1 MALAIK
7 SVCGK
12 RTRKDG
18 TLAIYL
24 QYCFSSAK
32 RVLLNTEILVPA
44 KNWNKKLSKVW
55 GDLPPEFG
63 KAADLNAELI
73 RQRRVLEE
81 LIAFGIQEKKIHLLE
96 FVRENYTPRLDVLSL
111 REPAFRMDGKTG
123 LKLDFFEQYEDYMRL
138 KERKV
143 TRGMLGVFK
152 NTRDILQK
160 FQAHRNK
167 KITFSEI
174 DYNFYEELV
183 DYLLFEH
190 QQMRKKEVIKGV
202 KTSTAGKVIKQ
213 FRIFLG
219 DRIRR
224 KIIPA
229 IDMTDFK
236 ILNEESDAVYL
247 SEQEIG
253 CILRADLSDSPHLE
267 KYRYMFVFGCLT
279 GLRFSDFSSV
289 KTEDVRDQRLYKKQ
303 EKSDHWVV
311 VPLRPAAHNIFEKVF
326 SRQFP
331 SMSNPDFNYYIKEVG
346 MKAGINKLITFSY
359 KKGSSDIT
367 QTKPKYQWI
376 TSHTCRRSFC
386 TNEFLAGM
394 PAELIMKI
402 SGHKSLR
409 DFYKYIRISPEQAAQ
424 QVEKIWKTRDS
435 FAIVSE

>member
-1 MALAIK
+1 MPLPIK
-7 SVCGK
+7 HVCGK
-12 RTRKDG
+12 RARKDG

-24 QYCFSSAK
+24 QYCYSSTK
-32 RVLLNTEILVPA
+32 RVLLNTEILIPE
-44 KNWNKKLSKVW
+44 KNWNKQLSKVY

-81 LIAFGIQEKKIHLLE
+81 LIAFAIQERKSHLLD
-96 FVRENYTPRLDVLSL
+96 FVRVNYNPRLDVLNL
-111 REPAFRMDGKTG
+111 REPVFGIDAKHG
-123 LKLDFFEQYEDYMRL
+123 LKLDFFEQFENYMRL

-143 TRGMLGVFK
+143 TPGMLGVFK

-160 FQAHRNK
+160 FQTHRDK
-167 KITFSEI
+167 KITFAEI

-190 QQMRKKEVIKGV
+190 RQMRKKEVIKGV

-219 DRIRR
+219 DRMRR

-279 GLRFSDFSSV
+279 GLRFSDFSTIKS
-289 KTEDVRDQRLYKKQ
+289 EDVRDQRLHKKQ
-303 EKSDHWVV
+303 EKSDQWVV
-311 VPLRPAAHNIFEKVF
+311 VPLRPIALDIFENRF
-326 SRQFP
+326 SKKFP

-346 MKAGINKLITFSY
+346 MKAGIDKLITFSY
-359 KKGSSDIT
+359 KRGNMDVT

-386 TNEFLAGM
+386 TNEFLEGM

-424 QVEKIWKTRDS
+424 QVEKIW
-435 FAIVSE
+435 SERTNIHCSE